1 MSSPTRFVAFGDN
14 HGDMMDENA
23 VEALVGNDDLGSLRT
38 KGTALRPFK
47 VVEDLNRRAQINYQ
61 AKLDEIEKQLEAANN
76 RIAEL
81 GRSQGGD
88 LSKGLIVTPE
98 IQREI
103 EKAQKQAEKFM
114 DDRREIRRQANEEV
128 ASLGRRLQILNLL
141 AGPLLAA
148 LLGLAYFLSRRRQP
162 N

>member
-1 MSSPTRFVAFGDN
+1 M
-14 HGDMMDENA
+14 
-23 VEALVGNDDLGSLRT
+23 
-38 KGTALRPFK
+38 
-47 VVEDLNRRAQINYQ
+47 
-61 AKLDEIEKQLEAANN
+61 
-76 RIAEL
+76 
-81 GRSQGGD
+81 
-88 LSKGLIVTPE
+88 TPE

>member
-1 MSSPTRFVAFGDN
+1 MPGCVQIGPIT
-14 HGDMMDENA
+14 
-23 VEALVGNDDLGSLRT
+23 
-38 KGTALRPFK
+38 LRPFK